1 METKGG
7 PTEELGP
14 FMPARL
20 GGSTAEETV
29 GRGKAPVHSSNN
41 NKNTLQLIHCH
52 FMNALLS
59 KVQWNLL
66 KMKCTRLSEAR

>member
-29 GRGKAPVHSSNN
+29 GRGKAPVHSSTTTTKTPFN
-41 NKNTLQLIHCH
+41 
-52 FMNALLS
+52 
-59 KVQWNLL
+59 
-66 KMKCTRLSEAR
+66 